1 VKPNFTVTHNFL
13 AKQSDW
19 LIVQIS
25 WLTICA

>member
-19 LIVQIS
+19 LLLQLS
-25 WLTICA
+25 RLTIRA